1 MTATVGRRT
10 LRWSMFWAVISYLIT
25 TLGTALT
32 NYLTSLD
39 VSPLQGSLISTAVGL
54 IIVFTGVLI
63 DRAKD
68 GGTGLVQVLPPSPYQ
83 QPSAYPYQQPT
94 SYPPHQPGYAPTA
107 RRGRTSV
114 VAAVVV
120 ILLLCGVGGLGVTFA
135 AQWAASRAVAFFKDQ
150 STPPWEK
157 KTQDAGVERI
167 ADTASQTKGP
177 LTVTVTSVRVNSEV
191 TMLSVTAANTGN
203 ETLFL
208 PIFTS
213 AQLAAE
219 GSDTLQA
226 DPAAS
231 KWPIQVPAGGQIS
244 GTIVFDGTVGS
255 DVTTATLTFAQVM
268 GSLDGPRSISVE
280 IPLN

>member
-1 MTATVGRRT
+1 MVATVRRRT

-54 IIVFTGVLI
+54 IIVFTAVLI

-68 GGTGLVQVLPPSPYQ
+68 GGAELVRVPPPASPY
-83 QPSAYPYQQPT
+83 PKPYPGPARTPT
-94 SYPPHQPGYAPTA
+94 
-107 RRGRTSV
+107 RGRTSV

-120 ILLLCGVGGLGVTFA
+120 VLLLCGVGGLGVTFA
-135 AQWAASRAVAFFKDQ
+135 AQWVAGRAVAFFKEQ

-157 KTQDAGVERI
+157 KTQDPGVERI
-167 ADTASQTKGP
+167 ADTASQTAGT

-191 TMLSVTAANTGN
+191 SMLSVTAANAGS
-203 ETLFL
+203 ETLVL
-208 PIFTS
+208 PIFMS
-213 AQLAAE
+213 AQLAVE
-219 GSDTLQA
+219 GSDTMQA

-231 KWPIQVPAGGQIS
+231 KWPTQVPAGDEIS
-244 GTIVFDGTVGS
+244 GKIVFDGTIGP
-255 DVTTATLTFAQVM
+255 DAKTATLTFAQVM